1 MEGGGRLPL
10 GFGTHSYTFFLSKEL
25 SKLPAKFR
33 VKCFSSFPYWFNEEI
48 ECLDRNVSLCFI
60 LKFLFVV
67 SENLLLKMCQLTR
80 QFNGESMKLMFGQN
94 ILNYLTNFFLVIKLR
109 KMWHRYFI
117 YICNLLTMKFC
128 QVLRFKCSLSFII
141 FQSKFHKRIANEI
154 T

>member
-1 MEGGGRLPL
+1 MVKISPSLFFFSITVSSFIRSSSLCFLIRFSANHVNLVFGGGGRLPL

-33 VKCFSSFPYWFNEEI
+33 MKCFSSFPYWFNEEI
-48 ECLDRNVSLCFI
+48 ECSDRNVSLCFI

-80 QFNGESMKLMFGQN
+80 QFNGESMELMFGQN

-109 KMWHRYFI
+109 KM
-117 YICNLLTMKFC
+117 
-128 QVLRFKCSLSFII
+128 
-141 FQSKFHKRIANEI
+141 
-154 T
+154 